1 MYSDISKKLWM
12 THTLMAK
19 HLDNALGTIHGIG
32 LTEYMVLQ
40 ALIEAPSKV
49 MRRVDLAESIGRTA
63 SGITRMLMPMEKIGL
78 IKKEANK
85 RDARVSLV
93 KITAAGERLFT
104 DASATFEQKSEQ
116 LLKNLSS
123 KQLENLSKILQEI

>member
-1 MYSDISKKLWM
+1 MYSDISKNLWM
-12 THTLMAK
+12 THTMMAK

-40 ALIEAPSKV
+40 ALSEAPNNI

-78 IKKEANK
+78 IKKESNK

-93 KITAAGERLFT
+93 KLTPAGERLLS
-104 DASATFEQKSEQ
+104 DAAVTFEQKSEQ
-116 LLKNLSS
+116 LLKNLNQ
-123 KQLENLSKILQEI
+123 KQLETFNKILQGI